1 MRILVVEDSR
11 RLAGIIKRGLLEEGY
26 AVDNAYDGEE
36 AQYMAETAACDL
48 IILDVM
54 LPKKDGVT
62 VCRELRAKSVN
73 IPILMLTAK
82 DSVED
87 KVLGLDSGADDYLV
101 KPFAFS
107 ELLARLRALMRR
119 EILPRPQ
126 KFQAGELSL
135 DPQSREVWRDGSR
148 VELTAKE
155 YAILEYFMRRPNAL
169 VTRTMLGESVWDYEF
184 DGISNIIDVYV
195 RRIRQKID
203 KEGQASLIQ
212 TVRGAGY
219 RLRVP

>member
-11 RLAGIIKRGLLEEGY
+11 RLAGIIRRGLLEEGY

-36 AQYMAETAACDL
+36 AQYMAETTPFDL
-48 IILDVM
+48 ITLDVM

-62 VCRELRAKSVN
+62 VCRELRAKNVN

-82 DSVED
+82 DGVED
-87 KVLGLDSGADDYLV
+87 KVTGLDTGADDYLV

-107 ELLARLRALMRR
+107 ELLARLRALTRR
-119 EILPRPQ
+119 DVLPRVQ
-126 KFQAGELSL
+126 KYQVGELSL
-135 DPQSREVWRDGSR
+135 DPRNREVWRDGHQ
-148 VELTAKE
+148 VDLTAKE
-155 YAILEYFMRRPNAL
+155 FAILEYFMRRPNAV
-169 VTRTMLGESVWDYEF
+169 VTRTMLGENVWDYEF
-184 DGISNIIDVYV
+184 DGISNIIDVYI
-195 RRIRQKID
+195 RRIRRKID

-219 RLRVP
+219 RLHAP